1 MGGATLQALMKFASG
16 PGNVALRTVTE
27 PQPGPGQVMIEVQY
41 ASICGS
47 DLHIREW
54 DIQLLLRPPV
64 IMGHEFSGH
73 VAALGDGVTD
83 IEVGQAVVSETA
95 FKTCGH
101 CTVCK
106 SGHENVCA
114 GKELIGF
121 VHNGCFARYVVVP
134 VDRIHTLPEG
144 VDLLSAAATEPLAC
158 VVHATLELTRIT
170 PGDLVVVAG
179 PGTIGLLSLQIAKSA
194 GARVIVT
201 GAGGDEKRLGLAQEL
216 GADLIVDVTQQDL
229 NQIVRAE
236 SNGEGADIY
245 FECSGAPAAARI
257 GLQVVR
263 RRGQYT
269 QIGLAGAPFEVDFA
283 TIAYKEL
290 KVTGSLGQKWTAW
303 ERALALLAEGKVVT
317 RPLISH
323 VLPLSQW
330 ERGFELF
337 ESKEGMKVVLTP

>member
-1 MGGATLQALMKFASG
+1 MQALVKYASG
-16 PGNVALRTVTE
+16 PGNVDLRTVPE
-27 PQPGPGQVMIEVQY
+27 PEPRRRQVMVEVTH
-41 ASICGS
+41 AGICGS
-47 DLHIREW
+47 DLHIRKW

-73 VAALGDGVTD
+73 VAALGEGVTGL
-83 IEVGQAVVSETA
+83 EVGQSVVSETA

-101 CTVCK
+101 CTACK

-114 GKELIGF
+114 GKQLIGY
-121 VHNGCFARYVVVP
+121 VHDGCFAQYVVVP
-134 VDRIHTLPEG
+134 ADRVHPLPEG

-179 PGTIGLLSLQIAKSA
+179 PGTVGLLSLQTAKSA

-201 GAGGDEKRLGLAQEL
+201 GAGGDEKRLRLAQEL
-216 GADLIVDVTQQDL
+216 GADLVVDVTQDDL
-229 NQIVRAE
+229 NQIVRDE

-245 FECSGAPAAARI
+245 FECSGAPAATRS

-269 QIGLAGAPFEVDFA
+269 QIGLASAPFEIDFA

-323 VLPLSQW
+323 VLPLSEW